1 MNDRG
6 KIENLLKMAVED
18 LKDIEIYVQEY
29 STFLPLAVCTINPLG
44 IILNSNQAFQK
55 LTGYKEI
62 EAIGKKMKDLFLNKE
77 NFKDLIKEK
86 TLKGK
91 SSLTR
96 KMTLLTKE
104 DKKMPVSMAIS
115 IRRDE
120 EDNFIGHFIALSD
133 ITAFEDL
140 RKNLEKKVKERTKQL
155 QERVDELEK
164 FRRLTEGRE
173 LRMVELK
180 EEIKKLKEELEKQK
194 GRK

>member
-1 MNDRG
+1 MNDKKRT
-6 KIENLLKMAVED
+6 EDLLKMAIED
-18 LKDIEIYVQEY
+18 LKDIEIYVREY

-44 IILNSNQAFQK
+44 IILNSNQAFQG
-55 LTGYKEI
+55 LTGYREI
-62 EAIGKKMKDLFLNKE
+62 EAIGKKMEDLFLNKK

-86 TLKGK
+86 ILKK
-91 SSLTR
+91 KPSLTR
-96 KMTLLTKE
+96 KMVLLTKKR
-104 DKKMPVSMAIS
+104 KKIPVNVAIS

-140 RKNLEKKVKERTKQL
+140 RKNLERKVKERTKQL

-164 FRRLTEGRE
+164 FRKLTEGRE

-180 EEIKKLKEELEKQK
+180 QEIKKLKEELEKEK

>member
-1 MNDRG
+1 MNDKKRT
-6 KIENLLKMAVED
+6 EDLLKMAIED
-18 LKDIEIYVQEY
+18 LKDIEIYVREY

-44 IILNSNQAFQK
+44 IILNSNQAFQG
-55 LTGYKEI
+55 LTGYREI
-62 EAIGKKMKDLFLNKE
+62 EAIGKKMEDLFLNKK

-86 TLKGK
+86 ILKRK
-91 SSLTR
+91 PSLTR
-96 KMTLLTKE
+96 KMVLLTKE
-104 DKKMPVSMAIS
+104 RKKIPVNVAIS

-140 RKNLEKKVKERTKQL
+140 RKNLERKVKERTKQL

-164 FRRLTEGRE
+164 FRKLTEGRE

-180 EEIKKLKEELEKQK
+180 QEIKKLKEELEKEK

>member
-1 MNDRG
+1 MNDKKRT
-6 KIENLLKMAVED
+6 EDLLKMAIED
-18 LKDIEIYVQEY
+18 LKDIEIYVREY
-29 STFLPLAVCTINPLG
+29 STFLPLAVCTINTLG
-44 IILNSNQAFQK
+44 IILNSNQAFQG
-55 LTGYKEI
+55 LTGYREI
-62 EAIGKKMKDLFLNKE
+62 EAIGKKMEDLFLNKK

-86 TLKGK
+86 ILKK
-91 SSLTR
+91 KPSLTR
-96 KMTLLTKE
+96 KMVLLTKKR
-104 DKKMPVSMAIS
+104 KKIPVNVAIS

-140 RKNLEKKVKERTKQL
+140 RKNLERKVKERTKQL

-164 FRRLTEGRE
+164 FRKLTEGRE

-180 EEIKKLKEELEKQK
+180 QEIKKLKEELEKEK